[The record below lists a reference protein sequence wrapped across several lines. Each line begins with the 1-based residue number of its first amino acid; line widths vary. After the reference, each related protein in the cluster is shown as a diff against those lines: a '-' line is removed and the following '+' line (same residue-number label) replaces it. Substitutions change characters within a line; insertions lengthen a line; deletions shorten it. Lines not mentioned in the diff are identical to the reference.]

1 MDSVIEIENLTKEFD
16 GLVAVNHITLNV
28 GEGEIF
34 GFLGPNG
41 AGKTTAVKM
50 LCTILNPTSGS
61 AKVCG
66 YDILRQR
73 DQVREYRHC
82 VSRPSH

>member
-1 MDSVIEIENLTKEFD
+1 MRSMNSVIEIENLTKEFD
-16 GLVAVNHITLNV
+16 GLVAVDHITLNI
-28 GEGEIF
+28 GEGEFF

-50 LCTILNPTSGS
+50 LCTMLNPTSGS

-66 YDILRQR
+66 YDIARQLF
-73 DQVREYRHC
+73 
-82 VSRPSH
+82 PNML